1 MFITLRWILIK
12 WVAIGKIWWNE
23 FNGNL
28 IALNYSKL
36 KGYFYAVTC
45 VKYFFTHDFS
55 SDDQKNQI
63 LLIKWIFYPL
73 SKLCN
78 LMLIS
83 WKNNQ
88 GCYYCHNS
96 EKFLSLN
103 PKVFI
108 GAILYI
114 QLKVHIYIM
123 QHYCKLKH
131 SWTTC
136 LNVVILQL

>member
-1 MFITLRWILIK
+1 MRWILMK
-12 WVAIGKIWWNE
+12 WVATGKIWWNE
-23 FNGNL
+23 FNGN
-28 IALNYSKL
+28 YSKL
-36 KGYFYAVTC
+36 KSYIYAVTSIRC
-45 VKYFFTHDFS
+45 FLTRDFS

-114 QLKVHIYIM
+114 QLNIHIYIM